1 MLGGDDGEPAVG
13 REARL
18 ARTAQGRPIKN
29 ALALPK
35 GCIIVIDELGRP
47 LKQLAVTMSIN
58 GKPAHQT
65 ATDDYGK
72 IYPLAGENDEVK
84 VDVEEAHESGA
95 GDSIA
100 TASGQ
105 HFELGGDGPHGL

>member
-1 MLGGDDGEPAVG
+1 MLNGNGDSPMVG
-13 REARL
+13 REARV
-18 ARTAQGRPIKN
+18 ARAADGRPIKN

-47 LKQLAVTMSIN
+47 LKQFAVTMSIN
-58 GKPAHQT
+58 GKPARQ
-65 ATDDYGK
+65 ATTDAYGK
-72 IYPLAGENDEVK
+72 IYPLAAENDEVK
-84 VDVEEAHESGA
+84 IDVAEAHESGA

-105 HFELGGDGPHGL
+105 HFERGGDGPQGR